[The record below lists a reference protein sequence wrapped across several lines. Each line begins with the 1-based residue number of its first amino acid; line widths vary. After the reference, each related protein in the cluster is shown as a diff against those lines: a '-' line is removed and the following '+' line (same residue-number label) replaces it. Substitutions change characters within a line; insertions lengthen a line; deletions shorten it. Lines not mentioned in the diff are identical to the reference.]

1 MTATY
6 PIWVNI
12 SYQGVLKVTMED
24 MFIRNAR
31 IKQVERTYISFFSR
45 LDVMTKSFIFESLR
59 K

>member
-12 SYQGVLKVTMED
+12 SYQAVLKVTMED

-45 LDVMTKSFIFESLR
+45 VDVMTKSFIFESLR